1 MFQQMSSLPVAF
13 KCKSLTNKCTSKSF
27 RFTTKNFRDKYR
39 VNSTSAVPITET
51 WNSAK
56 GESVSSEMEGKTP
69 LKIDVDDAAYNA
81 IDLNFKNA
89 EEAFKSKT
97 NFELMRSLLVF
108 KLCSVPFFVNKNKE
122 V

>member
-1 MFQQMSSLPVAF
+1 
-13 KCKSLTNKCTSKSF
+13 
-27 RFTTKNFRDKYR
+27 
-39 VNSTSAVPITET
+39 
-51 WNSAK
+51 
-56 GESVSSEMEGKTP
+56 MEGKTP

-122 V
+122 VWFIG